1 MATETRHTG
10 AKRLLP
16 RLAALLAA
24 GAGVA
29 VAVAL
34 AAVGAGGGASEAIP
48 GIPEAGAMTAWGL
61 PVARTL
67 MDVASVATVGAL
79 LLVVVLLPGGRKL
92 TATQLRY
99 LNWAAAAA
107 ALWGAASVAALVF
120 TLSDLFATPVAGIA
134 SPAVLADSAG
144 FRELR
149 IVLPVGIAP
158 DDVSLAGAPKGWRL
172 KATADGYTVGGPALK
187 PGVNAEHK
195 IKVNRLPD
203 AKQIAFKTVET
214 YSDGEVSRW
223 IELPRGGDEPEQPA
237 PVLQLK
243 AAAPDAKPAGPSSAS
258 SPAPDEIS
266 SADSAAEQD
275 ATSAAEKTSGESDGV
290 SSGVLI
296 GAIVAVLLVLAGG
309 AWWLIRRRA
318 SASQS

>member
-1 MATETRHTG
+1 MSKHPHPPARTG
-10 AKRLLP
+10 R
-16 RLAALLAA
+16 RI
-24 GAGVA
+24 A
-29 VAVAL
+29 VA
-34 AAVGAGGGASEAIP
+34 G
-48 GIPEAGAMTAWGL
+48 
-61 PVARTL
+61 
-67 MDVASVATVGAL
+67 
-79 LLVVVLLPGGRKL
+79 
-92 TATQLRY
+92 
-99 LNWAAAAA
+99 AA
-107 ALWGAASVAALVF
+107 ALTSALVLAAPAAAHAEVEADTPQALAENV
-120 TLSDLFATPVAGIA
+120 TLSFVSEAE
-134 SPAVLADSAG
+134 SDSAG

-149 IVLPVGIAP
+149 VVLPDGIAP

-195 IKVNRLPD
+195 IKVDRLPD

-237 PVLQLK
+237 PVLKLK
-243 AAAPDAKPAGPSSAS
+243 AAAPDAKPASPSPTS
-258 SPAPDEIS
+258 SPAPDETS
-266 SADSAAEQD
+266 SATADSAAEQD
-275 ATSAAEKTSGESDGV
+275 ATSAAEKTTGESDGV

-318 SASQS
+318 SASQG